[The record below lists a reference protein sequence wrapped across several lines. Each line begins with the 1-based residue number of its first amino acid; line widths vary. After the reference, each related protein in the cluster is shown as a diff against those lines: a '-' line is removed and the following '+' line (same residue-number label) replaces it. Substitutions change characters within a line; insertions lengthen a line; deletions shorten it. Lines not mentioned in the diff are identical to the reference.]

1 MVVANARAALP
12 LVHIL
17 GIAANQGRTIQYV
30 AVPSLVVRPVLQ
42 ALSLVRVPALLLTPQ
57 TRLVQ
62 TLGPAV
68 VHLLHALQAMVP
80 CVATVIIAAL
90 LVLQLIKVSAVIVA
104 HAKALPDIIGT
115 ARTLRAVAA
124 LVLVIQALLV

>member
-1 MVVANARAALP
+1 MVVANARAAVP

-17 GIAANQGRTIQYV
+17 GIAENQDRTIQY
-30 AVPSLVVRPVLQ
+30 AALPSLVVRPVLQ

-62 TLGPAV
+62 MFGTAV
-68 VHLLHALQAMVP
+68 AQILHALQAMVP

-90 LVLQLIKVSAVIVA
+90 LVIHIMKVSAVIVV
-104 HAKALPDIIGT
+104 HAKPLPNIIGT
-115 ARTLRAVAA
+115 ARTLHAVAA
-124 LVLVIQALLV
+124 LILVTQALLV